1 MASDE
6 IRGILDCGLVVFC
19 IDNRA
24 ESTREERIT
33 MAEINKPSDSP
44 QRALPAQSS
53 FPQITGLSTAF
64 PMEIESQPESSPHRK
79 GVEREPRRH
88 ESGQ

>member
-1 MASDE
+1 M
-6 IRGILDCGLVVFC
+6 LDYGSGVSVWTSW
-19 IDNRA
+19 A
-24 ESTREERIT
+24 ERTTEERII
-33 MAEINKPSDSP
+33 MAEINNPSDSP

-64 PMEIESQPESSPHRK
+64 PMEIESQSESSPHRK